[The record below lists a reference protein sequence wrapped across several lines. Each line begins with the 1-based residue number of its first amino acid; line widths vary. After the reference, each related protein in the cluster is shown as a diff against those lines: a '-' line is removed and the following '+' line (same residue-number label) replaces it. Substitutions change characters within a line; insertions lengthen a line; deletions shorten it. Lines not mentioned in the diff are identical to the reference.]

1 MDRARTRQVVI
12 EHRPDQTP
20 KEEAAMQ
27 GDDTRNEQGQQ
38 VTPPPDPTD
47 WEQIVTF

>member
-1 MDRARTRQVVI
+1 MDRARTRQIVI

-27 GDDTRNEQGQQ
+27 GDDTRKDESPQEAPQ
-38 VTPPPDPTD
+38 PEPFD
-47 WEQIVTF
+47 WEQVFTF